1 MHETARLTPVEPLPA
16 SRRLISS
23 PASSTMEPITL
34 LVADAAPALGVSQ
47 STIGQLAREGSLPSL
62 RVGRRQLIPIDA
74 LKAWPTAKH
83 ASSPTKYTAMR

>member
-1 MHETARLTPVEPLPA
+1 MEPL
-16 SRRLISS
+16 
-23 PASSTMEPITL
+23 TL